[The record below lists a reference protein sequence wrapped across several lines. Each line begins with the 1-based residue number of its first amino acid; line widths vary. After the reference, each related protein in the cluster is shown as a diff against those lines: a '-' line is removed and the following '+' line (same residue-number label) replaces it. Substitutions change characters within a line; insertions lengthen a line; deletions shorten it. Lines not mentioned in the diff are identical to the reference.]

1 MPVIGPPYNPYTPY
15 SALDSGPGPGGSPA
29 QMVSWAFNQAW
40 NIAAAKSTASDATFL
55 AAQSGF
61 SSPNVS
67 PANFSF
73 TPNVVEPIVNIPQQA
88 QGASIAEF
96 YQIATAVINQLAGLF
111 ADYIAD
117 YFPGSI
123 SLYDETRDWLFN
135 AIQNGGTGIHASV
148 EDQIWQR
155 DRARV
160 IAESERA
167 EDELLT
173 AWAGRGYTI
182 PPGSLIYGMQ
192 QVQKEAADR
201 ISQASRDVAVK
212 QAEMEVENVRFAIGN
227 AKELYLGSLGAAA
240 DYIRALSIGPSSAQA
255 IIPSITDSQARL
267 IQAANSYYQSRIG
280 VEELKLKA
288 SMPPAEYD
296 QAARMK
302 NGDLQMAEIDA
313 RIRAAIAAAQSMGTQ
328 AAAALNGL
336 HASASTSGS
345 ASNSVGYSYSN
356 DTLTAP
362 SSVTSV

>member
-1 MPVIGPPYNPYTPY
+1 MAVIGPPYNPYTPY
-15 SALDSGPGPGGSPA
+15 QGLASGPGAGGSPA
-29 QMVSWAFNQAW
+29 QMVSWVFNQAW
-40 NIAAAKSTASDATFL
+40 NIASAKSTASDATFL
-55 AAQSGF
+55 AAQGGF

-67 PANFSF
+67 PAYFNFV
-73 TPNVVEPIVNIPQQA
+73 PNVAEPLVNIPQQA

-96 YQIATAVINQLAGLF
+96 YQIATAVINELVRLF
-111 ADYIAD
+111 KEYIAD
-117 YFPGSI
+117 YFPDSI
-123 SLYDETRDWLFN
+123 LLYEETRDWLVN
-135 AIQNGGTGIHASV
+135 AIQNGGTGINANV

-155 DRARV
+155 DRSRV
-160 IAESERA
+160 IAESARA

-182 PPGSLIYGMQ
+182 PPGALVYGTQ

-201 ISQASRDVAVK
+201 VSQASRDVAIK
-212 QAEMEVENVRFAIGN
+212 QAEMEVENVRFAITQ
-227 AKELYLGSLGAAA
+227 AKELYLGALGAAA
-240 DYIRALSIGPSSAQA
+240 DYIKALAIGPQSAQV

-313 RIRAAIAAAQSMGTQ
+313 RIRAAVAAAQSMGTQ

-336 HASASTSGS
+336 HASSSTAGT

-356 DTLTAP
+356 DTASAAPTVTAI
-362 SSVTSV
+362 